1 MIKLAVSSLATG
13 QRLAAVNSTVTSPVT
28 QPDIDKILNLTASEI
43 EASSS
48 SSIQLQMVKNGFASK
63 TLCHNNPH

>member
-13 QRLAAVNSTVTSPVT
+13 QHLAVVNSTVTSPVT
-28 QPDIDKILNLTASEI
+28 QLDIDKILNLTVSEI

-48 SSIQLQMVKNGFASK
+48 SLTQLQMVKNGFASK
-63 TLCHNNPH
+63 TLCYDNPH